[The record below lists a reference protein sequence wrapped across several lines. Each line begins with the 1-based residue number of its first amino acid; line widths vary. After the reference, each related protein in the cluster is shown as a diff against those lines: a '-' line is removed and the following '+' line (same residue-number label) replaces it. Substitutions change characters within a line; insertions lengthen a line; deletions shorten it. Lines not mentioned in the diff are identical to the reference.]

1 MKLYV
6 VRDKDGNI
14 IGSSQVGTVKDDKGT
29 EIELGII
36 AGPNQSVD
44 EVEVDDSITKGN
56 ADEIHQKL
64 QGMLRTKK

>member
-14 IGSSQVGTVKDDKGT
+14 LGSSQVGTVKDDKGT
-29 EIELGII
+29 EIEQGII
-36 AGPNQSVD
+36 AGPYQSLD
-44 EVEVDDSITKGN
+44 EIEVDDSVMRGN
-56 ADEIHQKL
+56 ADEIHKKL